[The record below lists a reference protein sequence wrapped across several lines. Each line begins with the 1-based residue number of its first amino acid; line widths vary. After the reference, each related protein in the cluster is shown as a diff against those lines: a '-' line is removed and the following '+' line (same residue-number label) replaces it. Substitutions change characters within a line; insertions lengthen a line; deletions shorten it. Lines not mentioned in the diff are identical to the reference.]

1 MTLPQVGIQNFLVQP
16 FHFSSGKFIASTRQ
30 PTVELVAQKLGCGTS
45 DVRDRYMEH
54 YESILGVLRENL
66 PNRGEGKEGFA
77 PPFRGG
83 THGKSKGRDSA

>member
-66 PNRGEGKEGFA
+66 PNMGEGKEGFA